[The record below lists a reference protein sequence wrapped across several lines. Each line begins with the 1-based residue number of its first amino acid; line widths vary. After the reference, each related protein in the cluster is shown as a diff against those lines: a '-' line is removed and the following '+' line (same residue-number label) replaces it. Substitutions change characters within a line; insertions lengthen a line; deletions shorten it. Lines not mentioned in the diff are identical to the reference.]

1 MLKFDFETYMK
12 IDLNNKDILKEIENI
27 KIKLNN
33 DPLTSWFNLDKCINK
48 NILEEIIKTSNYIKK
63 SCDVF
68 IVIGAG
74 GSVLG
79 SRAVID
85 SLSPYLKKDKPKIIY
100 LGTSLSSYYLKE
112 VLDYIKDKEV
122 IINVI
127 SKSGSTL
134 ETNLYFNIIEEIMK
148 TKYSDE
154 ELKKR
159 IIITTDKDSG
169 PLSELIKEK
178 NYKSF
183 IFPSDIG
190 GRYATLTVVGLLP
203 IAVSGINIK
212 EIINGATELDKSK
225 AFNYAVIRHL
235 LNKEKVVESFT
246 IYEPK
251 LDSLVELI
259 KQLMAESQGKNQLG
273 ILPISSINTGD
284 LHSMGQ
290 YYQEGNPILF
300 ETVINIEKTVPI
312 HIKKYNKTMDELNNL
327 ISYKVAQSHY
337 ENTTYSNII
346 TLDKLSATNIGA
358 LIYFMEIAAA
368 TGAYFLKVNP
378 FDQPGVNEYK
388 KLVRGDLN
396 E

>member
-12 IDLNNKDILKEIENI
+12 KELNNKDILNEIENI

-48 NILEEIIKTSNYIKK
+48 SILEKIIKTSNYIKNN
-63 SCDVF
+63 CDVF

-85 SLSPYLKKDKPKIIY
+85 SLSPYFKKNNPKIIY
-100 LGTSLSSYYLKE
+100 LGTSLSSYYLEE

-122 IINVI
+122 ILNVI

-134 ETNLYFNIIEEIMK
+134 ETNLYFNILKEVLK
-148 TKYSDE
+148 TKYIDE

-159 IIITTDKDSG
+159 IIITTDKNNG
-169 PLSELIKEK
+169 PLRKLIKEK
-178 NYKSF
+178 GYKSF
-183 IFPSDIG
+183 VFPSDIG

-212 EIINGATELDKSK
+212 EIIKGATELDKSR

-251 LDSLVELI
+251 LNSLVELI

-273 ILPISSINTGD
+273 ILPILSINTGD

-300 ETVINIEKTVPI
+300 ETVINVEKTVPI
-312 HIKKYNKTMDELNNL
+312 YIE
-327 ISYKVAQSHY
+327 
-337 ENTTYSNII
+337 
-346 TLDKLSATNIGA
+346 
-358 LIYFMEIAAA
+358 
-368 TGAYFLKVNP
+368 
-378 FDQPGVNEYK
+378 
-388 KLVRGDLN
+388 
-396 E
+396 